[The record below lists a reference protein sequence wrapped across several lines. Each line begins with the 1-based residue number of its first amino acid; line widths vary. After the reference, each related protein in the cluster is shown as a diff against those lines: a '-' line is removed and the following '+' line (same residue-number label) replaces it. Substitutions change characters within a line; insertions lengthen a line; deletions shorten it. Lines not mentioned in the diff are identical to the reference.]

1 MAEWLTAKV
10 VENKQWNDRL
20 HSIRVETDFPEFKAG
35 QFTRL
40 ALEIDGE
47 KVSRPF
53 SLVNSPDERPLDFY
67 FIEVPDGVLSSQLV
81 KLQAGDDILVAPKA
95 AGLLTLEQ
103 LPEAKHL
110 YLLATG
116 TGVGPFLSIAKTSQ
130 VWDLFEKVILVHAVR
145 HKDELTYPETIAE
158 VQGNHPDDFI
168 YVPIVS
174 REECDFALSGRI
186 PEAVDDG
193 RLEHR
198 TGLKISPEDSQF
210 MLCGNPAMVQ
220 DTMDLLIDK
229 RGLKK
234 HSRREP
240 GHISIEKYW

>member
-20 HSIRVETDFPEFKAG
+20 HSLRVETDFPAFKAG

-40 ALEIDGE
+40 ALDIDGE
-47 KVSRPF
+47 MVSRPF

-67 FIEVPDGVLSSQLV
+67 FIEVPDGVLSSKLV
-81 KLQAGDDILVAPKA
+81 LMQPGDEILVAPKA

-110 YLLATG
+110 YLVATG

-130 VWDLFEKVILVHAVR
+130 VWDLFEKVVLVHAVR

-158 VQGNHPDDFI
+158 VQANHPEDFL

-186 PEAVDDG
+186 PQAVDDG

-198 TGLKISPEDSQF
+198 VGLKITPEDSQI

-220 DTMDLLIDK
+220 DTMDILIEK
-229 RGLKK
+229 RGLRK

>member
-20 HSIRVETDFPEFKAG
+20 HSLRIETDFPAFKAG

-47 KVSRPF
+47 MVSRPF
-53 SLVNSPDERPLDFY
+53 SLVNTPDERPLDFY
-67 FIEVPDGVLSSQLV
+67 FIEVPDGVLSSKLV
-81 KLQAGDDILVAPKA
+81 SLNVGDDILVAPKA
-95 AGLLTLEQ
+95 AGLLTLDQ

-130 VWDLFEKVILVHAVR
+130 VWELFDKVVFVHAVR
-145 HKDELTYPETIAE
+145 YKDELTYQETIAE
-158 VQGNHPDDFI
+158 VQANHPEDFI
-168 YVPIVS
+168 YIPIVS
-174 REECDFALSGRI
+174 REPCDFALSGRI
-186 PEAVDDG
+186 PQAVEYG
-193 RLEHR
+193 LLEQR
-198 TGLKISPEDSQF
+198 AGLEITPEDSQI

-220 DTMDLLIDK
+220 DTMNILIEK

-234 HSRREP
+234 HSRRDP